1 MTAGDVEM
9 KEQPKTTEEEKK
21 DEEKEKT
28 PEEIAKMSYE
38 DIKEQLKQ
46 IDKSVVGKVIPIIV
60 VSPTRN
66 VTIFLDASPTKF
78 FSISLHF
85 SNIL

>member
-46 IDKSVVGKVIPIIV
+46 IDKSVVGKVMPIIV
-60 VSPTRN
+60 VSHQKR
-66 VTIFLDASPTKF
+66 
-78 FSISLHF
+78 H
-85 SNIL
+85 